1 MKLDIMERH
10 GTEGAG
16 LTVGAVLQ
24 AVKADIQRRTRNKD
38 GERHSGE
45 YEHYAFHRKHVVK
58 AKGTVATLL
67 RLAADERHIGLASGK
82 KWTRLIYQDEALLR
96 EAANA
101 KV

>member
-1 MKLDIMERH
+1 M
-10 GTEGAG
+10 
-16 LTVGAVLQ
+16 
-24 AVKADIQRRTRNKD
+24 
-38 GERHSGE
+38 
-45 YEHYAFHRKHVVK
+45 K

-67 RLAADERHIGLASGK
+67 RLAADERHIGLVSGK